1 MLVFLKK
8 DNQISINKIN
18 KIFNSEKI
26 LKEAIERFIIKG
38 NNSEY
43 YIATI
48 IYGEVNDFV
57 WATRDDIKDIV
68 FLKKDMYS
76 TAVHFWPITCQ
87 PKNRCLNYNPKY
99 EKDRFCVQLKWYN
112 LYDDIIENMNNKVMK
127 KCSLIGWLHFWME
140 EVYFNKLIMWELE
153 YKKNELLLVRFI
165 SMER

>member
-76 TAVHFWPITCQ
+76 TAVHF
-87 PKNRCLNYNPKY
+87 
-99 EKDRFCVQLKWYN
+99 
-112 LYDDIIENMNNKVMK
+112 
-127 KCSLIGWLHFWME
+127 
-140 EVYFNKLIMWELE
+140 
-153 YKKNELLLVRFI
+153 
-165 SMER
+165 